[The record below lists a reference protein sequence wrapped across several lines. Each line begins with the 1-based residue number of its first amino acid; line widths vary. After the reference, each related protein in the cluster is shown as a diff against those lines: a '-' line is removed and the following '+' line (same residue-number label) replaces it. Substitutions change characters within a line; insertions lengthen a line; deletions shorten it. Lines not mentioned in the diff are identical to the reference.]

1 MKVLHLSFGLRLTLV
16 ILLFGALVHAQE
28 RKVRPSSKGVT
39 FKENKA
45 SLNFDDELVEATTQ
59 KPDLFYL
66 FQRKNFNYNRLIK
79 LRENFIPEMRKTT
92 EDVQRVRGGN

>member
-1 MKVLHLSFGLRLTLV
+1 MKVFNLLLGLRLMLV
-16 ILLFGALVHAQE
+16 ILLFGTLVQGQE
-28 RKVRPSSKGVT
+28 KKARVGSKGVT

>member
-1 MKVLHLSFGLRLTLV
+1 MAGVSYGQEKKSETESKK
-16 ILLFGALVHAQE
+16 AVH
-28 RKVRPSSKGVT
+28 

-92 EDVQRVRGGN
+92 EDMYSEFGVGIEDSGHPACF

>member
-1 MKVLHLSFGLRLTLV
+1 MKVLNLFFGLQLTLV
-16 ILLFGALVHAQE
+16 ILLFGISVNGQE
-28 RKVRPSSKGVT
+28 KKTKANPKGVT

>member
-1 MKVLHLSFGLRLTLV
+1 MKVFKILLSLRLPLAIMLFA
-16 ILLFGALVHAQE
+16 ILAQGQE
-28 RKVRPSSKGVT
+28 KKVKASPKGVS